1 MSGFQTKRPLRC
13 GLVTCLSSL
22 SLFAGCAAVDP
33 SRPGDAAMSC
43 NQIIAEIGQQ
53 DEAAQLAER
62 RASEL
67 RPSYYAY
74 SAATLIPL
82 VGNVFGMVD
91 QFSDASHSREL
102 DHLNE
107 DARDAQHR
115 RDYLKSIQA
124 AHCTGLPMTPVVPSA
139 QAANNRPDTA
149 ANLH

>member
-1 MSGFQTKRPLRC
+1 M
-13 GLVTCLSSL
+13 TCLSSL
-22 SLFAGCAAVDP
+22 SLLVGCAAVDP

-43 NQIIAEIGQQ
+43 NQIVTEIGQQ

-67 RPSYYAY
+67 RPGYYAY
-74 SAATLIPL
+74 SAAEFIPL
-82 VGNVFGMVD
+82 VGNLVSMVD

-115 RDYLKSIQA
+115 RDYLKGIQA
-124 AHCTGLPMTPVVPSA
+124 AHCAGLPMTPGVPSA
-139 QAANNRPDTA
+139 QAANNRTGTA
-149 ANLH
+149 ASRH

>member
-1 MSGFQTKRPLRC
+1 
-13 GLVTCLSSL
+13 
-22 SLFAGCAAVDP
+22 
-33 SRPGDAAMSC
+33 MSC

-53 DEAAQLAER
+53 DDAAQLAER

-67 RPSYYAY
+67 RPGYYAY
-74 SAATLIPL
+74 TAAKYIPL
-82 VGNVFGMVD
+82 VGNVFSMVD

-102 DHLNE
+102 DRWNQ

-124 AHCTGLPMTPVVPSA
+124 AHCTGLPTTPVVPSA
-139 QAANNRPDTA
+139 HANDRSTA

>member
-22 SLFAGCAAVDP
+22 SLLVGCAAVDP

-53 DEAAQLAER
+53 DQAAQLAER

-67 RPSYYAY
+67 RPGYYAY
-74 SAATLIPL
+74 TAATLVPV
-82 VGNVFGMVD
+82 VGSLFSMVD

-102 DHLNE
+102 ERWNE

-124 AHCTGLPMTPVVPSA
+124 AHCAGLPITPVVPSA
-139 QAANNRPDTA
+139 QANDRSSIA
-149 ANLH
+149 ATLH